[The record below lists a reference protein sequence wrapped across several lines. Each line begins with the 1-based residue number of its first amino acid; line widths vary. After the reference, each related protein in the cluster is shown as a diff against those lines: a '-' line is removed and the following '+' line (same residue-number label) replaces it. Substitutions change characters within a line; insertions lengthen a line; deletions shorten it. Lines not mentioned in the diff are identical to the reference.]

1 MNENIFIKI
10 AKEFG
15 MQKMIKQSDRQHP
28 SVTQRKVFW
37 IFEAL
42 IWRSITVTLP
52 TVGKN
57 SRLNIHTETMMN
69 RYVKLW
75 LRLKHWMRNK
85 SQTSIQYLWLVLAVV
100 LLLVLLLLSFLRK
113 EEKQVSPSILLQP
126 QTGYHMWMEHGGQAW
141 SQSVSISNSISHI
154 IDASLNV
161 FYSVSVS

>member
-1 MNENIFIKI
+1 
-10 AKEFG
+10 
-15 MQKMIKQSDRQHP
+15 MIKQSDRHHP
-28 SVTQRKVFW
+28 VVTQQGVFW

-52 TVGKN
+52 TIEN
-57 SRLNIHTETMMN
+57 HSRLNIHTETMMN

-75 LRLKHWMRNK
+75 LRLKHRMQNT
-85 SQTSIQYLWLVLAVV
+85 SQTSIQYRWLVLAVV

-141 SQSVSISNSISHI
+141 SRSISISKSISHI
-154 IDASLNV
+154 IDACLNV
-161 FYSVSVS
+161 FNSVSVS